1 MEIAQKDQDLA
12 RAPSMHPVTLRFGD
26 RQLER
31 RYHEARLPYRI
42 LANRISALAGSL
54 AYLAFLTLDRFTIQD
69 PSAALFTVSLA
80 GIIGFALIFLA
91 TILVRPGR
99 WIEPMGLVVIAGNA
113 LFLALYLMS
122 LSATSHAYDPP
133 SAVYTMAAVTCFA
146 LCGVTFIEGA
156 LLALYTIGIFLLVV
170 TVLLPEP
177 PLVIEY
183 QWAWMALVVAFSAI
197 GSYLLDRTQRI
208 SWLQRLDLA
217 EARTQITILLHNV
230 LPPSIAARKLNGEN
244 PIADDFPEASLLFAD
259 VVDFT
264 RLSSRLSSTQVV
276 SMLGAL
282 FGRFDQIAQ
291 RYGLEKI
298 KTIGDC
304 YMLAGGIPFSDPAH
318 LDKLAAAAL
327 DMLAA
332 TRSVTTPD
340 GAALTVRIGMNAGP
354 VTAGVIGESK
364 FIFDVWGDTVN
375 VASRMESQGVEG
387 QIRVTKFVRDA
398 LARAYDFEGP
408 FRVDLKGKGQLDV
421 WRLVAARTVG
431 EAGWEATRGN
441 LA

>member
-1 MEIAQKDQDLA
+1 M
-12 RAPSMHPVTLRFGD
+12 RSMHPVTLRFRD

-54 AYLAFLTLDRFTIQD
+54 AYLAFLALDRLTIHD
-69 PSAALFTVSLA
+69 PSPSLFIVTLA
-80 GIIGFALIFLA
+80 GVIGFAVIFLA
-91 TILVRPGR
+91 VMLTKPGR
-99 WIEPMGLVVIAGNA
+99 WIEPTGLVVIAGNA
-113 LFLALYLMS
+113 LLLALYLMS
-122 LSATSHAYDPP
+122 LSASSRAYDPP

-156 LLALYTIGIFLLVV
+156 LLALYTVGVFLFVV

-177 PLVIEY
+177 LLVIEY
-183 QWAWMALVVAFSAI
+183 QMAWMSLVVAFSAI
-197 GSYLLDRTQRI
+197 GSYLLDRTQRL

-217 EARTQITILLHNV
+217 EARTEITILLHNV
-230 LPPSIAARKLNGEN
+230 LPPSIAARKLSGES

-259 VVDFT
+259 VVDFSI
-264 RLSSRLSSTQVV
+264 LSSRLSSTEVV
-276 SMLGAL
+276 SMLGVL
-282 FGRFDQIAQ
+282 FGRYDQIAR

-332 TRSVTTPD
+332 TKGVATPD

-375 VASRMESQGVEG
+375 VASRLESQGAEG

-398 LARAYDFEGP
+398 LARDYDFEGP

-421 WRLVAARTVG
+421 WRLVAARKAK
-431 EAGWEATRGN
+431 EAGEPGWDPVEVPTGEKSR
-441 LA
+441 